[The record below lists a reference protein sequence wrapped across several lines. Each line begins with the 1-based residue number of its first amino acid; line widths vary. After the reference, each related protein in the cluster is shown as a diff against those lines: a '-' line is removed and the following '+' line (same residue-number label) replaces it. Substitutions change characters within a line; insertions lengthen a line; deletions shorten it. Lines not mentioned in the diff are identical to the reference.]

1 MKTTLL
7 KIMLTIKKTI
17 QNNHSTILRNKRMLI
32 TVRTMN
38 IRTDSS
44 IIWILVRTLRINI
57 RVKVKVAVI
66 LQELVVLVHIRIIQ
80 IIRNKTI
87 IIINTPQVSSSIIT
101 IRKTVTT
108 METSTTKEMI
118 EIHRKQYQ
126 LSISVIQIN
135 S

>member
-66 LQELVVLVHIRIIQ
+66 LQKLVVLVHIRIIQ